1 MELVLS
7 REAASIEKTGHAS
20 AVSEE
25 QAMIDE
31 LFMFGWSND
40 LDPTFQD

>member
-7 REAASIEKTGHAS
+7 REVALIEKTGHAS

-25 QAMIDE
+25 QAMINE
-31 LFMFGWSND
+31 LFMYGW
-40 LDPTFQD
+40 LMT